1 MQPERRLRSERIF
14 DGRIVALRVD
24 RVSLPDGG
32 EAIREV
38 VEHRASAVIVPVDE
52 DGNLVLVRQ
61 YRYAVGRVVLEA
73 PAGVVDGSES
83 PEECAQRE
91 LQEEIGYAATDITLL
106 GGFWPSPGFCDE
118 FIHAF
123 LARGLEPSR
132 LAADEDENIEVV
144 RYPVVRVV
152 EMIRAGEIQDAKTV
166 AAVLLAVPRLEEASQ
181 VQ

>member
-1 MQPERRLRSERIF
+1 
-14 DGRIVALRVD
+14 
-24 RVSLPDGG
+24 
-32 EAIREV
+32 
-38 VEHRASAVIVPVDE
+38 VDE
-52 DGNLVLVRQ
+52 DGNVVMVRQ
-61 YRYAVGRVVLEA
+61 YRYPVGRVVVEA

-144 RYPVVRVV
+144 RYPLPRVV
-152 EMIRAGEIQDAKTV
+152 EMIRTGEIQDAKTI
-166 AAVLLAVPRLEEASQ
+166 AAVLMAVPRL
-181 VQ
+181 